1 MRISTSQI
9 YQQGLSA
16 MLDQQANLTK
26 TQQQLSTGRRILTPA
41 DDPAGSAQALDLNQV
56 IEVTKQYQDNAIA
69 ARVRLGLEEST
80 LTGVSDLLQRV
91 RELAVQANNATQTN
105 ETRAAIALE
114 VRQRLT
120 QLLDLANT
128 RDANNEYLFAG
139 YKGQVRPFASTGT
152 GFTYSGDQG
161 ARYLQVGPSTQI
173 AVGDSGADVFMAIR
187 NGNGTFTT
195 QNNTANTGTGI
206 IDPGTVSGTFVR
218 DTYTIAFTQVLPTDP
233 VTYSVTGVTSGAVLT
248 NVAYTS
254 GANIVFNGVQVKV
267 EGTPANGDSFTVSPS
282 ANQDIFTTVQNFI
295 NALGTT
301 VSSPASRANVNNA
314 MNRTLTDMDQALGN
328 IIAVRTRVGAR
339 LNTIDSQQDTNDAY
353 TLQVQQTL
361 SQIQDLDYAE
371 AASRLNLQQTIL
383 QAAQQAFIKVQGLS
397 LFNFL
402 R

>member
-16 MLDQQANLTK
+16 MLDQQGKLIK

-41 DDPAGSAQALDLNQV
+41 DDPAGSAQVLDVNQALD
-56 IEVTKQYQDNAIA
+56 VTKQYQANATTA
-69 ARVRLGLEEST
+69 KARLGLEENAMAST
-80 LTGVSDLLQRV
+80 TDILQRV

-120 QLLDLANT
+120 QLLDLANMK
-128 RDANNEYLFAG
+128 DASNEYLFSG

-161 ARYLQVGPSTQI
+161 TRYLQVGPSTQV
-173 AVGDSGADVFMAIR
+173 AVGDSGSDVFMAIR

-195 QNNTANTGTGI
+195 LNNSANTGTGV

-218 DTYTIAFTQVLPTDP
+218 DTYTITFTQALPTDP
-233 VTYSVTGVTSGAVLT
+233 ITYSVTGVTSGAVLT
-248 NVAYTS
+248 NVTYTG
-254 GANIVFNGVQVKV
+254 GADIVFNGVQVKV

-282 ANQDIFTTVQNFI
+282 ANQDIFTTVQNFL

-314 MNRTLTDMDQALGN
+314 MNRTLVDIDQTLGS

-339 LNTIDSQQDTNDAY
+339 LNTIDSQQDTNDAFA
-353 TLQVQQTL
+353 LQMQQTL

-371 AASRLNLQQTIL
+371 AASRLNLQQIIL
-383 QAAQQAFIKVQGLS
+383 QAAQQAFVRVQGLS